1 MKNFQVTVA
10 KCKVF
15 GVKYKRG
22 VFMALYNSLSQAV
35 GNTPMLLLNNS
46 KNKYG
51 FGGNVFAKLEYFNPA
66 GSVKDRVALNMIETA
81 EQNGTLKS
89 GGTVIEPTSGNTGIG
104 IAAICAAKG
113 YNAILVMPETMSVE
127 RRKLIASY
135 GAKVVL
141 TDGKKGMNGSIEKAE
156 ELNREIENSIIA
168 GQFYNPAN
176 PEAHYKTT
184 APEIWGD
191 LNGRVDAVVCGI
203 GSGGTITGIGRYLK
217 EKNSDIKIIGV
228 EPLSSP
234 FITTGKSGAHKI
246 QGIGAGFIPENYDAS
261 VCDEVITVADNDAI
275 SYAQQLSANEGLSV
289 GISSGAAFCAAI
301 QVANREEMRGKNI
314 VVILPDG
321 GSRYLSTELF
331 DI

>member
-1 MKNFQVTVA
+1 
-10 KCKVF
+10 
-15 GVKYKRG
+15 
-22 VFMALYNSLSQAV
+22 MALFSSLSQAV
-35 GNTPMLLLNNS
+35 GNTPMLQLNNS

-51 FGGNVFAKLEYFNPA
+51 FCGNLFAKLEYFNPA
-66 GSVKDRVALNMIETA
+66 GSVKDRVALNMIEAA
-81 EQNGTLKS
+81 EQNGTLKQ

-113 YNAILVMPETMSVE
+113 YKAVIVMPETMSIE

-135 GAKVVL
+135 GAEVVL
-141 TDGKKGMNGSIEKAE
+141 TEGSKGMNGSIAKAE
-156 ELNREIENSIIA
+156 ELNKEIENSIIA

-275 SYAQQLSANEGLSV
+275 CYAQQLSANEGLSV

>member
-1 MKNFQVTVA
+1 
-10 KCKVF
+10 
-15 GVKYKRG
+15 
-22 VFMALYNSLSQAV
+22 MALYNSLSQVV
-35 GNTPMLLLNNS
+35 GNTPLLSLNNS

-51 FGGNVFAKLEYFNPA
+51 FLGSVFAKLEYYNPA

-81 EQNGTLKS
+81 EQNGSLKA
-89 GGTVIEPTSGNTGIG
+89 GGTIIEPTSGNTGIG

-113 YNAILVMPETMSVE
+113 YKAVIVMPETMSIE

-135 GAKVVL
+135 GAEVVL
-141 TDGKKGMNGSIEKAE
+141 TDGKRGMTAAIEKAE
-156 ELNREIENSIIA
+156 ELNRETENSIIA

-184 APEIWGD
+184 APEIYND
-191 LNGRVDAVVCGI
+191 LEGKVDAVVCGI

-217 EKNSDIKIIGV
+217 EKNSNVKIIGV

-234 FITTGKSGAHKI
+234 FITAGKAGAHKI

-261 VCDEVITVADNDAI
+261 VCDEVITIADDDAI
-275 SYAQQLSANEGLSV
+275 SFSKALSRDEGLSV
-289 GISSGAAFCAAI
+289 GISSGAAFCAAVE
-301 QVANREEMRGKNI
+301 VAKREDMKGKNI

-331 DI
+331 DM

>member
-1 MKNFQVTVA
+1 
-10 KCKVF
+10 
-15 GVKYKRG
+15 
-22 VFMALYNSLSQAV
+22 MALFNSLSQAV
-35 GNTPMLLLNNS
+35 GNTPMLQLNNS

-89 GGTVIEPTSGNTGIG
+89 GGTIIEPTSGNTGIG

-113 YNAILVMPETMSVE
+113 YKAIIVMPETMSIE

-135 GAKVVL
+135 GAEVVL
-141 TDGKKGMNGSIEKAE
+141 TEGSKGMNGAIAKAE
-156 ELNREIENSIIA
+156 ELNSEIDNSIIA

-184 APEIWGD
+184 APEIYND
-191 LNGRVDAVVCGI
+191 LEGRVDALVCGI

-217 EKNSDIKIIGV
+217 EKNADVKIIGV

-234 FITTGKSGAHKI
+234 FLTTGKTGAHKI
-246 QGIGAGFIPENYDAS
+246 QGIGAGFIPENLDTDIYD
-261 VCDEVITVADNDAI
+261 ELMTVSDDDAI
-275 SYAQQLSANEGLSV
+275 NFAKDLAKSEGLSV
-289 GISSGAAFCAAI
+289 GISSGAAFCAAVE
-301 QVANREEMRGKNI
+301 VAKREDMKGKNI

-331 DI
+331 

>member
-1 MKNFQVTVA
+1 
-10 KCKVF
+10 
-15 GVKYKRG
+15 
-22 VFMALYNSLSQAV
+22 MALFNSLSQVV
-35 GNTPMLLLNNS
+35 GNTPMLLLDNS

-51 FGGNVFAKLEYFNPA
+51 FGGNIFAKLEYFNPA

-81 EQNGTLKS
+81 EKDGRLTK
-89 GGTVIEPTSGNTGIG
+89 GGTIIEPTSGNTGIG

-113 YNAILVMPETMSVE
+113 YNSVIVMPETMSVE

-141 TDGKKGMNGSIEKAE
+141 TEGKKGMNGSIAKAE
-156 ELNREIENSIIA
+156 ELNKEIENSIIA

-176 PEAHYKTT
+176 PEAHYNTT
-184 APEIWGD
+184 APEIYND
-191 LNGRVDAVVCGI
+191 LNGRVDVVVCGI

-217 EKNSDIKIIGV
+217 EKNKDIKIIGV

-234 FITTGKSGAHKI
+234 FITTGKTGAHKI

-261 VCDEVITVADNDAI
+261 VCDEIITVSDDDAI
-275 SYAQQLSANEGLSV
+275 SFAKELSITEGLSV
-289 GISSGAAFCAAI
+289 GISSGAAFCAATK
-301 QVANREEMRGKNI
+301 VAKRGEFNNKNI

>member
-1 MKNFQVTVA
+1 
-10 KCKVF
+10 
-15 GVKYKRG
+15 
-22 VFMALYNSLSQAV
+22 MALYKSLGEVV
-35 GNTPMLLLNNS
+35 GNTPMILLENS
-46 KNKYG
+46 KTKYG
-51 FGGNVFAKLEYFNPA
+51 FFANIFAKLEYFNPA

-81 EQNGTLKS
+81 EQDGSLKA
-89 GGTVIEPTSGNTGIG
+89 GGTIIEPTSGNTGIG

-113 YNAILVMPETMSVE
+113 YKAVIVMPETMSIE

-135 GAKVVL
+135 GAEVVL
-141 TDGKKGMNGSIEKAE
+141 TDGKRGMSASIEKAE

-184 APEIWGD
+184 APEIYSD
-191 LNGRVDAVVCGI
+191 LGGKIDAVVCGI
-203 GSGGTITGIGRYLK
+203 GSGGTVSGIGRYLK
-217 EKNSDIKIIGV
+217 EKNPDIKIIGV

-246 QGIGAGFIPENYDAS
+246 QGIGAGFIPKNYDAS
-261 VCDEVITVADNDAI
+261 VCDEVITVADDDAI
-275 SYAQQLSANEGLSV
+275 NFAKDLSRAEGLSV
-289 GISSGAAFCAAI
+289 GISSGAAFCAA
-301 QVANREEMRGKNI
+301 VEVGKREDMKGKNI

-331 DI
+331 DM

>member
-1 MKNFQVTVA
+1 MKIFQVTVA
-10 KCKVF
+10 KYKVF

-51 FGGNVFAKLEYFNPA
+51 FGGNIFAKLEYFNPA

-81 EQNGTLKS
+81 EKNGTLKS

-113 YNAILVMPETMSVE
+113 YNAVIVMPETMSIE

-141 TDGKKGMNGSIEKAE
+141 TQGAKGMNGAIAKAE
-156 ELNREIENSIIA
+156 ELNKEIENSIIA

-176 PEAHYKTT
+176 PEAHYNTT
-184 APEIWGD
+184 APEIWAD
-191 LNGRVDAVVCGI
+191 LDGKVDAVVCGI

-217 EKNSDIKIIGV
+217 EKNAGIKIIGV

-234 FITTGKSGAHKI
+234 FISTGKTGAHKI
-246 QGIGAGFIPENYDAS
+246 QGIGAGFIPENLDTKIYD
-261 VCDEVITVADNDAI
+261 EIITVSDSDAI
-275 SYAQQLSANEGLSV
+275 SYAQQLSVNEGLSV
-289 GISSGAAFCAAI
+289 GISSGAAFCAAVE
-301 QVANREEMRGKNI
+301 VAKREAMNGKNI